1 MVIGEIII
9 CKEYIDRADYKTN
22 CVIDIA

>member
-1 MVIGEIII
+1 MAIGEIII
-9 CKEYIDRADYKTN
+9 CKEYIDRAVYKIN